1 LLAQIW
7 DIRKMNAIENPTL
20 IQVMLPIII
29 LLCGAMVVVLQ
40 SVIKEGCSCISP
52 ILSLTTI
59 ALAFI
64 ANQFAL
70 KHLGVVDDGS
80 IGATLLSYW
89 VANIG
94 LLVGALLVLISWH
107 PDGFGQAQPGKVYI
121 TGEFFAMMLFSIAG
135 LLLVG
140 ISNNLIILFLG
151 LELVSMPTYIMV
163 TLSRNV
169 FQSKEAGLKYF
180 FLGALAAGIL
190 AYGFALLY
198 GITGALEFDA
208 IAMWMQSHTSP
219 YFVVP
224 FLLVLTGLCFKIA
237 ALPMHFYVGD
247 VYQGASSPVTALL
260 AFMPKIAGFIGIT
273 FIFNM
278 FGADLFAMADIGY
291 YIGWT
296 FWILAALT
304 MTVGNTLA
312 LMQTNTKRVMAY
324 SSVAHTG
331 YMMTA
336 LLVGVA
342 TNAILF
348 YMAVYA
354 IATLGIF
361 GVLSLIEKD
370 GDEAQNLVDLRG
382 LARSYPGLAAAL
394 AVCIFSLIG
403 MPLTAGFIGKLLVFS
418 ALVNDPTPVPGNMV
432 LLVIGLVNAA
442 IGACYYLRILKSSFI
457 EDGDF
462 QYTVYNKSKPQIIGI
477 ALASIITIVLG
488 VMPTMLYSKINTI
501 PTQDVA
507 PTAVVFVGE
516 VVSTDY

>member
-1 LLAQIW
+1 
-7 DIRKMNAIENPTL
+7 MNLIENPTL

-40 SVIKEGCSCISP
+40 SVIKEGCRCVSP
-52 ILSLTTI
+52 LLSLVTLVL
-59 ALAFI
+59 ALM
-64 ANQFAL
+64 ANQCAS

-80 IGATLLSYW
+80 VGTTLLSYW

-94 LLVGALLVLISWH
+94 LLVGILLVFISWR
-107 PDGFGQAQPGKVYI
+107 PDGFGEDEPGKVYI

-140 ISNNLIILFLG
+140 VSNNLIILFLG

-190 AYGFALLY
+190 AYGFAILY
-198 GITGALEFDA
+198 GITGALEYDQ
-208 IAMWMQSHTSP
+208 IATWMQSNTSP

-224 FLLVLTGLCFKIA
+224 FLLIIAGLCYKIA

-247 VYQGASSPVTALL
+247 VYQGASSPVSALL
-260 AFMPKIAGFIGIT
+260 AFMPKIAGFVSIT

-278 FGADLFAMADIGY
+278 FGTDLFAMADLGH

-336 LLVGVA
+336 LLVGAA
-342 TNAILF
+342 TDAILF

-370 GDEAQNLVDLRG
+370 GDEAQQLMDLRG
-382 LARSYPGLAAAL
+382 LGRAYPGLAAAL
-394 AVCIFSLIG
+394 AVCVFSLIG

-418 ALVNDPTPVPGNMV
+418 ALVNDATPVPCNMI
-432 LLVIGLVNAA
+432 LLVIGLINAA
-442 IGACYYLRILKSSFI
+442 IGACYYLRILKASFI
-457 EDGDF
+457 EEGDF
-462 QYTVYNKSKPQIIGI
+462 QFTVYNKSKPQIIGI
-477 ALASIITIVLG
+477 TLATLVTIALG
-488 VMPTMLYSKINTI
+488 VMPTMLYSKIET
-501 PTQDVA
+501 TA
-507 PTAVVFVGE
+507 HSEKSPTAVVLFDRLS
-516 VVSTDY
+516 STD